1 MSQLILQWLSW
12 RKRAIFEVYLN
23 LFTFKNWL
31 LLSLYIKKKYDRSI
45 TALELSSVLS
55 NNKNM
60 SCCTFLFDILTF
72 IFIFFWIL
80 ALFSS
85 SYLEWSGC
93 IPRGHCMF
101 YWTVTPT
108 WINVRENR
116 RGNQNWTIQRN
127 WQ

>member
-55 NNKNM
+55 NNKKYVLLHVLVRYFNIYFY
-60 SCCTFLFDILTF
+60 FLLNFGF
-72 IFIFFWIL
+72 VFFK
-80 ALFSS
+80 LFRMKWV
-85 SYLEWSGC
+85 Y
-93 IPRGHCMF
+93 
-101 YWTVTPT
+101 T
-108 WINVRENR
+108 
-116 RGNQNWTIQRN
+116 
-127 WQ
+127 